1 MKRFTLYTILRC
13 LLLSSLSVAATLLI
27 LRGLYISAFVT
38 FLILVSVVYTLCKKQ
53 IELTEEFRRMI
64 AGISWCDF
72 SFRFHTPHSHIP
84 SSLLAREMD
93 EALARFR
100 ERIKEGE
107 VRHQLDKSL
116 LNIIDSGILV
126 LGAREKIEW
135 INPAAL
141 RALGVSKLDRLA
153 ELENSILTFPEQ
165 IRSLQPGKV
174 IVIHTEDSRKKQELA
189 ITKTLFTSQ
198 EERLELISLK
208 DIRTVLEKS
217 EIESWQKLIRVLT
230 HEIMN
235 SITPIISLADTLTER
250 TEKER
255 WEEKELPV
263 IKQGLHT
270 IHRRSKSLL
279 EFMENYRKFTR
290 IPRPELKIEP
300 LEEVLREICSL
311 YPTVNIRLDH
321 HPEETFPVEIDRTQI
336 EQVMVNLIKNA
347 LEATREIPDPQITI
361 ILERSENIIRMI
373 LTDNGK
379 GIAPEAMDKIFIP
392 FFTTKQRGSGIGLTL
407 CKQILNLRGGS
418 ITATSSARE
427 GTSFHLS
434 FPVFPEKA

>member
-1 MKRFTLYTILRC
+1 
-13 LLLSSLSVAATLLI
+13 
-27 LRGLYISAFVT
+27 
-38 FLILVSVVYTLCKKQ
+38 
-53 IELTEEFRRMI
+53 MI
-64 AGISWCDF
+64 AGISWGDF

-100 ERIKEGE
+100 ERIREGE

-116 LNIIDSGILV
+116 LNIIDSGIFV
-126 LGAREKIEW
+126 LGAGEEIEW

-153 ELENSILTFPEQ
+153 ELENSIPTFPEQ
-165 IRSLQPGKV
+165 IRSLQPGRV
-174 IVIHTEDSRKKQELA
+174 IVIHTEDNRKKQELA

-198 EERLELISLK
+198 EKRLELISLK

-250 TEKER
+250 TAKER
-255 WEEKELPV
+255 WEEKERPV

-270 IHRRSKSLL
+270 IHQRSKGLL
-279 EFMENYRKFTR
+279 EFVENYRKLTR
-290 IPRPELKIEP
+290 IPLPELKKEF
-300 LEEVLREICSL
+300 LEEILREICSL
-311 YPTVNIRLDH
+311 YPAADIRLDH
-321 HPEETFPVEIDRTQI
+321 PSGETFPVEIDRTQI
-336 EQVMVNLIKNA
+336 EQVLVNLIKNS

-361 ILERSENIIRMI
+361 TLEQSENIVRMI

-379 GIAPEAMDKIFIP
+379 GIAPEAIDKIFIP
-392 FFTTKQRGSGIGLTL
+392 FFTTKQSGSGIGLTL
-407 CKQILNLRGGS
+407 CKQIMNLHGRS

-434 FPVFPEKA
+434 FPVFPEKG